1 MPTVVYLVRHGVTD
15 WNVAHRLAGRL
26 PGISLN
32 SDGRGEAAAVA
43 SRLAALPIGRVAS
56 SPLERAQETAERIAR
71 PHGLAVATETAL
83 LERGYPAWQ
92 GLSAAEIR
100 ERFRDDVDA
109 VARGGRVRGVE
120 SVEEMA
126 ERMWAVVERLAA
138 LHADEAIVIVSH
150 ADPIRA
156 VIARI
161 VGVPPARLRAITI
174 DTGSLSRIRRRDAAA
189 VVDYT
194 NSRIHLD
201 ALGTPGQSSSSP
213 A

>member
-26 PGISLN
+26 AGISLN
-32 SDGRGEAAAVA
+32 PDGRREAAAVA
-43 SRLAALPIGRVAS
+43 SRLAALPIRMVAS
-56 SPLERAQETAERIAR
+56 SPLERAEETAELIAR
-71 PHGLAVATETAL
+71 RHGLAVATEVAF
-83 LERGYPAWQ
+83 LERGYAAWQ
-92 GLSAAEIR
+92 GLPAAEIR
-100 ERFRDDVDA
+100 ERFRDGVEA
-109 VARGGRVRGVE
+109 VSRGARVPGIE

-126 ERMWAVVERLAA
+126 ERMWAGMERLAA
-138 LHADEAIVIVSH
+138 LHADETVVIVSH

-156 VIARI
+156 LIARV
-161 VGVPPARLRAITI
+161 VGAPPARLRAITI
-174 DTGSLSRIRRRDAAA
+174 DTASLSRIRRRDTGA

-201 ALGTPGQSSSSP
+201 ALDTPGQPPSIP

>member
-1 MPTVVYLVRHGVTD
+1 VPTVVYLVRHGVTD

-32 SDGRGEAAAVA
+32 PDGRREAAAVA
-43 SRLAALPIGRVAS
+43 SRLAALPIRVVAS
-56 SPLERAQETAERIAR
+56 SPLERAQETAELIAR
-71 PHGLAVATETAL
+71 PHGLAVATEVAF

-92 GLSAAEIR
+92 GLPAAAIR

-109 VARGGRVRGVE
+109 VSRSVRVPGVE

-126 ERMWAVVERLAA
+126 ARMWAGLERLVA
-138 LHADEAIVIVSH
+138 LHPDEAIVIVSH

-156 VIARI
+156 VIAHV
-161 VGVPPARLRAITI
+161 VGAPPARLRAITI
-174 DTGSLSRIRRRDAAA
+174 DTASLSRIRRRDTGA

-201 ALGTPGQSSSSP
+201 ALGTPGQPPSVP